1 MLFYI
6 YFKFYDVTIGNR
18 YTSLSNE
25 TKQRENTIPEK
36 FEKFGNILFAEAVN
50 TEINCMQ
57 VKIKVSAGRRRHTKK
72 MFAAGKCL
80 DVKFST
86 PLPRPKN
93 NSPSLISK
101 FAVFQ
106 TSSILFNF
114 T

>member
-57 VKIKVSAGRRRHTKK
+57 VKNKV
-72 MFAAGKCL
+72 FAGKCL

-86 PLPRPKN
+86 PLPCPKN